1 LNKSPRNHDSS
12 YLSRMKKMSLALR
25 YPQNYMLRKPL
36 NGALILFLFVT
47 AFTLLY
53 QPMNTQGSRWFNFQF
68 TMLIYGFVSS
78 LAAFLIIWILR
89 RTKFFGDL
97 KRWTLPKELLAIY
110 LVLQL
115 MGVVLFLAAFILEE
129 PSVESRW
136 NLHTFLDSC
145 KYAFLIGS
153 IPFLFFTVS
162 NYRYL
167 LTSGGPSFI
176 DLDQENEEA
185 SEPMIYISSSLKKE
199 SLNFRTSE
207 LLFVSADGNYV
218 DFHLYRDES
227 IQKVPIRNSISNIEQ
242 QFGSIPQYFR
252 CHRAFIV
259 NLDQVSGKK
268 GNALGY
274 QLTLRHYS
282 QKIPVSRQKVK
293 AFEQLCHP

>member
-1 LNKSPRNHDSS
+1 
-12 YLSRMKKMSLALR
+12 MKKINLALR
-25 YPQNYMLRKPL
+25 YPQNYMFRKPL
-36 NGALILFLFVT
+36 IGALILFLFVT

-53 QPMNTQGSRWFNFQF
+53 QPMNAQGSRWFNFQF
-68 TMLIYGFVSS
+68 TMLLYASASS
-78 LAAFLIIWILR
+78 LSAYLIMWILA
-89 RTKFFGDL
+89 RTKYFGDR

-110 LVLQL
+110 LVLQV
-115 MGVVLFLAAFILEE
+115 MGVALFLAAFVLEE
-129 PSVESRW
+129 PTVESRW
-136 NLHTFLDSC
+136 NLHTFVDSC
-145 KYAFLIGS
+145 KYAFLIGI

-176 DLDQENEEA
+176 DLDQENQKA
-185 SEPMIYISSSLKKE
+185 SEPTIHISSSLKKE
-199 SLNFRTSE
+199 SLDFRASE

-218 DFHLYRDES
+218 DFHLYRDAHIE
-227 IQKVPIRNSISNIEQ
+227 KVPIRNSISNIEQ
-242 QFGSIPQYFR
+242 QFSGIPQFFR

-274 QLTLRHYS
+274 QLTLHHGT

-293 AFEQLCHP
+293 AFEQLYHP